1 MFARVTHF
9 RVKPSSIE
17 EAKALTEKLKPQIM
31 ALPGIHSFINMIDDD
46 GKGCVVSL
54 VESRETSEGNAQAVQ
69 ALWANF
75 ADHLT
80 EAPTADGFDVIA
92 NWSA

>member
-1 MFARVTHF
+1 MFARVTHYQI
-9 RVKPSSIE
+9 KPDSVN
-17 EAKALTEKLKPQIM
+17 EAKALTEKLKPKIM
-31 ALPGIHSFINMIDDD
+31 ALPGVHSFINMIGDD

-54 VESRETSEGNAQAVQ
+54 VESRETSEANAQAVQ

-75 ADHLT
+75 KDHLAD
-80 EAPTADGFDVIA
+80 APTAEGYDVFA